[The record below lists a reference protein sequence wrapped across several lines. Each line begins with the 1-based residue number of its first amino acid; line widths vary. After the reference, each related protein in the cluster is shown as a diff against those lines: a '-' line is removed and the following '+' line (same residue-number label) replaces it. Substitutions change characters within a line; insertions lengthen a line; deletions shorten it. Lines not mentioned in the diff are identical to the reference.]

1 MWRDSSG
8 ERAFTSIRRRRKSR
22 RGFCGKRRSPQQP
35 RKTRNFRTKQRVR
48 ASGRIT
54 EFCYNDGFGAVP
66 KRPKGEVCKTSIRG
80 FESHPRLQ
88 ASRFKSMDYSSSVS
102 RNPRFGNIWEQLGKE
117 SLPDSRLHAD
127 VYPESHACR
136 SSAWSRQKR
145 APTAAARSWRVRRC
159 RAGPK
164 HECDAVDATS
174 RAQALLPLPPAS
186 TRVPEDYSRGA
197 VRPIGSGR
205 VSLPRSIWRR
215 TSCDAHP
222 RVRVSVDRLGW
233 CEYYASPSLRNIA
246 RDLRESRIRACLARP
261 RLV

>member
-88 ASRFKSMDYSSSVS
+88 ASRFKSMDYNF
-102 RNPRFGNIWEQLGKE
+102 RLFPGIPDLGTFGNNWEKSLFQTLDCTPMCIRNQMSVEVQRGLDRSVPQLLLRDLGGY
-117 SLPDSRLHAD
+117 AD
-127 VYPESHACR
+127 VVQDRSMNVTQLMPRHALKPCCLCR
-136 SSAWSRQKR
+136 RPQHAFQKI
-145 APTAAARSWRVRRC
+145 T
-159 RAGPK
+159 
-164 HECDAVDATS
+164 
-174 RAQALLPLPPAS
+174 L
-186 TRVPEDYSRGA
+186 A
-197 VRPIGSGR
+197 VRS
-205 VSLPRSIWRR
+205 
-215 TSCDAHP
+215 A
-222 RVRVSVDRLGW
+222 
-233 CEYYASPSLRNIA
+233 
-246 RDLRESRIRACLARP
+246 
-261 RLV
+261 RLVREE